1 MASNIKFPTM
11 LTGVLETHHDR
22 CVQMVDDVCKQVLAY
37 SSIPADQKYVYK
49 YRGRDRTKVIKNIST
64 STYNI
69 GSTPVVELKI
79 DEYKCGLTD
88 MYLDEG
94 NQNPRDISDT
104 DKLGSRYNYALLY
117 PFIQD
122 TDNGYTNRW
131 LVVIYDTPDK
141 MSDDI
146 VNTVKCVVGQILKFP
161 FRYIIPRDFIEGS
174 IVPKIEVQFSNL
186 ENGENQ
192 NVTLHNYVVS
202 NRIKKQK
209 TITYE
214 DVPVDDVSELV
225 NEDRSGWK
233 KKIVRIFKNKENNKA
248 YQKYVFDTADDGA
261 LRQAYAVKY
270 SYVYPIEEGD
280 NVSDDMFRRRC
291 FTEVIENYLSNGR
304 D

>member
-1 MASNIKFPTM
+1 M
-11 LTGVLETHHDR
+11 
-22 CVQMVDDVCKQVLAY
+22 
-37 SSIPADQKYVYK
+37 
-49 YRGRDRTKVIKNIST
+49 
-64 STYNI
+64 
-69 GSTPVVELKI
+69 
-79 DEYKCGLTD
+79 
-88 MYLDEG
+88 
-94 NQNPRDISDT
+94 
-104 DKLGSRYNYALLY
+104 
-117 PFIQD
+117 
-122 TDNGYTNRW
+122 
-131 LVVIYDTPDK
+131 
-141 MSDDI
+141 
-146 VNTVKCVVGQILKFP
+146 
-161 FRYIIPRDFIEGS
+161 
-174 IVPKIEVQFSNL
+174 PKIEVQFSNL

-270 SYVYPIEEGD
+270 SYVYPMEEGD

>member
-1 MASNIKFPTM
+1 MRI
-11 LTGVLETHHDR
+11 LG
-22 CVQMVDDVCKQVLAY
+22 
-37 SSIPADQKYVYK
+37 
-49 YRGRDRTKVIKNIST
+49 
-64 STYNI
+64 